1 MEKTAKLEAIKSW
14 MKSKK
19 VTQKAMADKLGVTA
33 TVINNLLAGRVEF
46 GPKTAEAWHE
56 KFGIDQA
63 FLLRGEGE
71 LFHREK
77 TLDERIIELARE
89 NSSADLTRIFVEN
102 LLMVESLRST
112 EKNWFTATASD
123 DAGKKTVYIVGKS
136 DMPDFH
142 ERFARWLMAGCP
154 LV

>member
-14 MKSKK
+14 MKSNKF
-19 VTQKAMADKLGVTA
+19 TQKALADKLGVSA

-46 GPKTAEAWHE
+46 GLKTAEAWHE
-56 KFGIDQA
+56 KFGIDQD

-77 TLDERIIELARE
+77 TLDERIMGLACE
-89 NSSADLTRIFVEN
+89 NTSADLTRIFVEN
-102 LLMVESLRST
+102 LLTVESIRST
-112 EKNWFTATASD
+112 EKNWFTTTASD